1 MFETNIIFTE
11 IKKYK
16 KILYVKNFFS
26 IAKNGI
32 ILMWIDVNKFN
43 LTPIFKGFSVV
54 LFVWIKS
61 VWIGI
66 WSLKIYSFCVKIA
79 IEKKKGFR

>member
-1 MFETNIIFTE
+1 MFETNIIFTK

-32 ILMWIDVNKFN
+32 ILMWIDVNNFN
-43 LTPIFKGFSVV
+43 LTHIFKGFAVV

-79 IEKKKGFR
+79 IEKKERI

>member
-43 LTPIFKGFSVV
+43 LILIFKGFVVV

-61 VWIGI
+61 MWIGI
-66 WSLKIYSFCVKIA
+66 CSLTIYSFCVKIA